1 MTSNDIASNQHA
13 AREARGSERVE
24 LMIETDGLIGP
35 GVAARVMLHN
45 LSATGVLV
53 ETEAALDIAQLIHL
67 NLPEAGQVAA
77 SIIWTSDNLYG
88 CKFAQPLSRAALSAA
103 KLRNSLIAEPDV
115 RDGANGADGAP
126 EAMSLPQRLRHLR
139 EQKGLSLAALSRRSG
154 ISKPSIWAWETGKT
168 MPRPRSIQALAGALG
183 MTAAEVWG
191 LAPSEMGCEAEQG
204 FSSAGAAISS
214 GKDLHDAVAAA
225 RIALAEAAGVS
236 QAQIKITIEF

>member
-115 RDGANGADGAP
+115 RDGANGAA

-214 GKDLHDAVAAA
+214 GKGLHDAVAAA

>member
-1 MTSNDIASNQHA
+1 
-13 AREARGSERVE
+13 
-24 LMIETDGLIGP
+24 
-35 GVAARVMLHN
+35 
-45 LSATGVLV
+45 
-53 ETEAALDIAQLIHL
+53 
-67 NLPEAGQVAA
+67 

-115 RDGANGADGAP
+115 RDGANGAA

-154 ISKPSIWAWETGKT
+154 ISKPSIWAWEAGKP

-214 GKDLHDAVAAA
+214 GKGLHDAVAAA
-225 RIALAEAAGVS
+225 RI
-236 QAQIKITIEF
+236 

>member
-1 MTSNDIASNQHA
+1 MTSNDIALNQHV

-35 GVAARVMLHN
+35 GVAARVVLHN

-53 ETEAALDIAQLIHL
+53 ETEAALEIAQVIHL
-67 NLPEAGQVAA
+67 NLPEAGPVAA

-115 RDGANGADGAP
+115 RDRADGPDGAEQP
-126 EAMSLPQRLRHLR
+126 ISLPQRLRHLR

-168 MPRPRSIQALAGALG
+168 MPRPRSIKALAGALG

-191 LAPSEMGCEAEQG
+191 METGEMGSDADQG
-204 FSSAGAAISS
+204 SLSGNAAISS
-214 GKDLHDAVAAA
+214 GKGLHQAVAAA
-225 RIALAEAAGVS
+225 RDALAEAAGVLP
-236 QAQIKITIEF
+236 AQVKISIEF

>member
-13 AREARGSERVE
+13 GREARGSERVE

-53 ETEAALDIAQLIHL
+53 ETEAALDVAQLIHL

-88 CKFAQPLSRAALSAA
+88 CKFARPLSRAALSAA

-115 RDGANGADGAP
+115 RDGVNGTDGAA

-168 MPRPRSIQALAGALG
+168 MPRPRSIQALAVALG

-191 LAPSEMGCEAEQG
+191 LAPSEIGCEAEQG
-204 FSSAGAAISS
+204 ISSAGAAISS
-214 GKDLHDAVAAA
+214 GKYLHDAVAAA